1 MKKINLFSPS
11 LKLRNN
17 LAIIGSG
24 KKILSQR
31 YGEKIDSYK
40 DVIRFN
46 AARVDEYKK
55 FVGSKTTLRVINNNS
70 FECKKHSFH
79 KEDCIF
85 FSTLKNCKIAVL
97 SPSWHKFTK
106 EDKSEHANMLNK
118 YYFCEGKIKKFLLC
132 FYFIKNFSIFFDLL
146 KLAFKKN
153 FSVGF
158 FTILICVSSGIKPSI
173 FGFDIYEDMN
183 KRSYYWRKPH
193 PVGKTHNLVEEHR
206 IIEKLLKKDLIEL
219 F

>member
-1 MKKINLFSPS
+1 MIKTNLFSPS
-11 LKLRNN
+11 LELRNN

-31 YGEKIDSYK
+31 YGEKIDSYEY
-40 DVIRFN
+40 VIRFN

-55 FVGSKTTLRVINNNS
+55 FVGSKTTLRVLNNNS
-70 FECKKHSFH
+70 FECKKHSTH

-85 FSTLKNCKIAVL
+85 FSTLKNCKIAVI
-97 SPSWHKFTK
+97 SPFKFTK
-106 EDKSEHANMLNK
+106 KDKSEHGNMLNN
-118 YYFCEGKIKKFLLC
+118 YYFCEGKIKKFLIC

-146 KLAFKKN
+146 KLVFKKN

-173 FGFDIYEDMN
+173 FGFDIKENMSE
-183 KRSYYWRKPH
+183 RAYYWRDNYPI
-193 PVGKTHNLVEEHR
+193 GNIHNLAEEHR